1 MEYNYKIYIHKN
13 RINGK
18 VYVGQTK
25 QSLKRRWNNGNGY
38 IQCPY
43 FYNAIKKYGWDN
55 FEHILLDEYLTK
67 EEADIKE
74 QDYIKY
80 YKSSNPEFG
89 YNISN
94 GGAGLTGA
102 TKYINIYQYTMN
114 GDFVK
119 YYKDIS
125 DILIENPDYTSSPI
139 RSAYDEIIK
148 TAYGFQWKS
157 YYKEKIEKIE
167 DFKIRVGKSKSKI
180 VYQYDLYGNY
190 IQKFNSA
197 KEAANIL
204 NIGVDGIRKTCNK
217 RQNHFN
223 GFQWSFDYF
232 DNIGIA
238 DVYKIYQ
245 YDLYG
250 NLINSYDS
258 LDEASNTT
266 NIGKQTIINCYQGRI
281 DRAGLYVWRRYRIDE
296 HAPNHIDIKIKR
308 FKKVNLLSDNGD
320 IIQTFYSIKDAAQKL
335 GLNDGVSISKVC
347 KGEFKQYKGYK
358 FSFAD

>member
-13 RINGK
+13 KINGK

-25 QSLKRRWNNGNGY
+25 QRLKRRWNNGNGY
-38 IQCPY
+38 VQCPY
-43 FYNAIKKYGWDN
+43 FYNAIQKYGWDN
-55 FEHILLDEYLTK
+55 FEHILLDEHLTK
-67 EEADIKE
+67 EEADTKE

-80 YKSSNPEFG
+80 YKSSSPEFG

-94 GGAGLTGA
+94 GGAGLSGA
-102 TKYINIYQYTMN
+102 TKYIDIYQYTTD
-114 GDFVK
+114 GDFIK
-119 YYKDIS
+119 HYKEIS
-125 DILIENPDYTSSPI
+125 EILIEHPDYTSSPI

-167 DFKIRVGKSKSKI
+167 DFKIRVGKTKSKI

-197 KEAANIL
+197 KEAADTL
-204 NIGVDGIRKTCNK
+204 NIGVDGIRKTCNEK
-217 RQNHFN
+217 QNCYH
-223 GFQWSFDYF
+223 GFQWSFNYF

-238 DVYKIYQ
+238 DVYRIYQ

-258 LDEASNTT
+258 IGEASKTT
-266 NIGKQTIINCYQGRI
+266 GVRENAIINCYQNKI
-281 DRAGLYVWRRYRIDE
+281 SRAGQFVWKRY
-296 HAPNHIDIKIKR
+296 HINDDVPGYINVKIK
-308 FKKVNLLSDNGD
+308 KSKQVNLLSDNGD
-320 IIQTFYSIKDAAQKL
+320 IIQTFYSIADAARKL
-335 GLNDGVSISKVC
+335 NLNDGVSISKVC

-358 FSFAD
+358 FAFAE

>member
-13 RINGK
+13 KINGK
-18 VYVGQTK
+18 IYVGQTK

-38 IQCPY
+38 TQCPY

-55 FEHILLDEYLTK
+55 FEHILLDEHLTK
-67 EEADIKE
+67 EEANTKE

-80 YKSSNPEFG
+80 YKSSSPEFG

-102 TKYINIYQYTMN
+102 IKYIDIYQYTMD

-119 YYKDIS
+119 HYKEIS
-125 DILIENPDYTSSPI
+125 DILIEKPDYTSSPI
-139 RSAYDEIIK
+139 RSAYDEIIR

-157 YYKEKIEKIE
+157 YYKEKIDKIE
-167 DFKIRVGKSKSKI
+167 DFKTRVGKSKSKI

-190 IQKFNSA
+190 IQKFDSA
-197 KEAANIL
+197 KEAAIIL

-217 RQNHFN
+217 RQTCFS

-232 DNIGIA
+232 DNIGMA
-238 DVYKIYQ
+238 NVYKICQ

-250 NLINSYDS
+250 NLINTFDS
-258 LDEASNTT
+258 LDEASEATD
-266 NIGKQTIINCYQGRI
+266 IGKHTIINCYQGRI
-281 DRAGLYVWRRYRIDE
+281 DRAGSYVWRRYRIGEDV
-296 HAPNHIDIKIKR
+296 PNSIDIKIKR
-308 FKKVNLLSDNGD
+308 FKKVNLLSDDGD